1 MQWSRGEDG
10 SANQNLSFERIAE
23 TVPPK
28 VHVCAPS
35 PRGRAETAPFTPKVQ
50 AAKLPRQLVR
60 VTGQRGYPSHR
71 VPVPS
76 GCRLSLPSQP
86 HPHGVS
92 RSVSLESLEE
102 WGVIRVTQ
110 SVIPEH
116 VTRVTPGWLASEAPR
131 MLPQPASCKPPHP
144 ASDSVCALPVIIFLY
159 SFQHPASPTRSRPSP
174 RQPLASPPGQEPRS
188 FAEGSIP
195 CPQ

>member
-1 MQWSRGEDG
+1 MPAYKAFNGPANQNELFVLDG
-10 SANQNLSFERIAE
+10 RKAVNGFANQNLSFERIAE
-23 TVPPK
+23 TVP
-28 VHVCAPS
+28 
-35 PRGRAETAPFTPKVQ
+35 PKVQ